1 MKSANPQADG
11 FFRKPAKWR
20 EELRALRTTLQ
31 RFPLDEAMKWRLPCY
46 SFQNG
51 NVVIMQAF
59 KEYCALLFFKGALL
73 KDPKR
78 ILVAPGEH
86 TQAGRQIRFSSQDA
100 IARLQPVVK
109 AYIREA
115 IALEKAGVK
124 VPLKKAADFAIPE
137 ELQRKF
143 EELPAL
149 KAAFDAL
156 TPGRRK
162 AYVLYV
168 SGAKQAKTR
177 EARVEKHLQRILN
190 GKGIDDE

>member
-1 MKSANPQADG
+1 
-11 FFRKPAKWR
+11 
-20 EELRALRTTLQ
+20 
-31 RFPLDEAMKWRLPCY
+31 
-46 SFQNG
+46 
-51 NVVIMQAF
+51 MQAF